1 MSNYEK
7 ALKEFF
13 ENGGQ
18 IETLEYKGPKESDVV
33 FTKRKNVSRE
43 SVVEKEL
50 DSVVEEI
57 EGLEDLT
64 APEAH

>member
-1 MSNYEK
+1 VSTFDQ

-13 ENGGQ
+13 DNGGEVQ
-18 IETLEYKGPKESDVV
+18 TLEYKGPKESDAI
-33 FTKRKNVSRE
+33 FTNRKNVSRE
-43 SVVEKEL
+43 SVVEKEI

-64 APEAH
+64 GL